1 MRYTFCWLSLRGL
14 GDLPLLKY
22 IAHFGARDVQGAQ
35 AAESGAVIAAARFRL
50 VPYLQC
56 AQRRPFILSALPFWC
71 F

>member
-1 MRYTFCWLSLRGL
+1 MRYTFCWLPLRGL

-22 IAHFGARDVQGAQ
+22 NAHFDARDVQGAQ

-56 AQRRPFILSALPFWC
+56 AQRRPFILSALRFWC

>member
-14 GDLPLLKY
+14 GDLPLLKD

-50 VPYLQC
+50 VPYLEC
-56 AQRRPFILSALPFWC
+56 ARRRPFILSTLRFLC